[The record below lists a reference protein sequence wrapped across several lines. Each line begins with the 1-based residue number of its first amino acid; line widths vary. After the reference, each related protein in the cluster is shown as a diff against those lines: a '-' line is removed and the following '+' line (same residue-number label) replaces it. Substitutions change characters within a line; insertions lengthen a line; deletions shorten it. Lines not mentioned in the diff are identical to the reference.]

1 MKKEALVTAQLRA
14 LSTLLQLEKD
24 ARHAESRTMLSF
36 LIVNDTYRLCPYDQ
50 AVLCFI
56 TPSQNVKVVSVS
68 GVSTID
74 TNAPMIR
81 WLNKLIKHHLKT
93 SENARGIEVIQA
105 NNLSKSLQK
114 GWRTWSQG
122 QALWCPFVH
131 PQKGF
136 MEAGL
141 LLFRKRNWLDAEM
154 TLLNYL
160 TDSYAH
166 SLYAFK
172 RRRSNW
178 SLMRVLIP
186 VLIILGLSACL
197 FISVHESV
205 LAPAEVIAQ
214 SPLIVT
220 APTDGTIKQIYVEPN
235 QAVKIGQKLF
245 SLDETLQ
252 KNRYIITQKT
262 LAVARADLLRAEQK
276 AFFDKK
282 SQSEI
287 ALLKTKVEQR
297 KAELQHVA
305 DILKKLEIRAEQAG
319 IAIFA
324 DKNDWLGKPVV
335 IGEKVMTLAKPDL
348 TEVQLWVSVSDAIDL
363 EPNTRVELFLNT
375 DPTHPLSARL
385 YQASY
390 EAEQTPDG
398 WLGFRA
404 KAKFTNTDLL
414 PRIGLKG
421 TGKIYGKKVKLYYYL
436 FRRPWASVR
445 QYLGL

>member
-1 MKKEALVTAQLRA
+1 MKNAELVNAQLRA

-24 ARHAESRTMLSF
+24 ARHAESQTMLSF

-50 AVLCFI
+50 AILCFI
-56 TPSQNVKVVSVS
+56 TPSQNVKIVSVS

-81 WLNKLIKHHLKT
+81 WLNKLIKHHLKAAD
-93 SENARGIEVIQA
+93 NVRVIQILQA
-105 NNLSKSLQK
+105 DNLPASLQK
-114 GWRTWSQG
+114 GWKTWSQG

-172 RRRSNW
+172 RRSNS
-178 SLMRVLIP
+178 SLKPVLIP
-186 VLIILGLSACL
+186 ALIILGLSAIL

-205 LAPAEVIAQ
+205 LAPAEIIAQ

-220 APTDGTIKQIYVEPN
+220 APTEGTIKHIHVQPN
-235 QAVKIGQKLF
+235 QVVKVGQKLF

-262 LAVARADLLRAEQK
+262 LAVAKADLLRAEQK
-276 AFFDKK
+276 AFFDQK

-287 ALLKTKVEQR
+287 ALLRTKVEQR
-297 KAELQHVA
+297 KAELQHLA
-305 DILKKLEIRAEQAG
+305 EILTKLEIRAEQPG
-319 IAIFA
+319 IAIFT
-324 DKNDWLGKPVV
+324 DKNDWLGKPVAV
-335 IGEKVMTLAKPDL
+335 GEKVMTLANPKL
-348 TEVQLWVSVSDAIDL
+348 TEIQLWVSVSDAINL
-363 EPNTRVELFLNT
+363 EPNTKVQLFLNT
-375 DPTHPLSARL
+375 DPTHPLSAQL

-398 WLGFRA
+398 WLAFRA
-404 KAKFTNTDLL
+404 KAKFTNQESL

-421 TGKIYGKKVKLYYYL
+421 TGKIYGEKVKLYYYL
-436 FRRPWASVR
+436 FRRPWASLR
-445 QYLGL
+445 QFFGM